1 MLIDGLVL
9 FIKYILP
16 WIMSAITIWQ
26 VLLAGNQWRYAWAV
40 GLFNQ
45 CLWFTWIMV
54 SGTYGLLPMNIAL
67 WIVYTR
73 NHIKWMKKSK

>member
-1 MLIDGLVL
+1 MITELAIN
-9 FIKYILP
+9 FAKYVLP

-26 VLLAGNQWRYAWAV
+26 VLLAGNQWRYAWLV

-45 CLWFTWIMV
+45 SLWLCFILAAEA
-54 SGTYGLLPMNIAL
+54 YGLLPMNMAL

-73 NHIKWMKKSK
+73 NHIKWTKKK

>member
-1 MLIDGLVL
+1 MITELAIN
-9 FIKYILP
+9 FAKYVLP

-26 VLLAGNQWRYAWAV
+26 VLLAGNQWRYAWLV

-45 CLWFTWIMV
+45 SLWLCFILAV
-54 SGTYGLLPMNIAL
+54 EAYGLLPMNIAL

-73 NHIKWMKKSK
+73 NHIKWMKEPK

>member
-1 MLIDGLVL
+1 MITEFVL
-9 FIKYILP
+9 YAVKNYLP

-26 VLLAGNQWRYAWAV
+26 VLLAGNQWRYAWLV

-45 CLWFTWIMV
+45 TLWLTWIMV

-73 NHIKWMKKSK
+73 NHIKWMKIKK